1 MGSHLVRLQN
11 RSSSP
16 TGVTFIAQLSFRP
29 ATPSAPT
36 ANPFDVPIQANTSVT
51 ASPFDALPAADT
63 DLCLSFESMKGRKFF
78 QVKGLVELPEN
89 ETLDGGDDAGVQ
101 M

>member
-1 MGSHLVRLQN
+1 
-11 RSSSP
+11 
-16 TGVTFIAQLSFRP
+16 
-29 ATPSAPT
+29 
-36 ANPFDVPIQANTSVT
+36 
-51 ASPFDALPAADT
+51 
-63 DLCLSFESMKGRKFF
+63 MKGRKFF